1 MSRVLSLGA
10 PVDAQTRLAEP
21 TRAFTFSS
29 LQRIESL
36 SMQWPGRDGLPAGIW
51 RCGDPL
57 VGCVRPPDLFKRAVR
72 AQRGDGG
79 ASERDQVAAASD
91 AKNYTG
97 EIQGYADPTGDFDK
111 NLRLSQ
117 DRAEPWCS
125 T

>member
-1 MSRVLSLGA
+1 VRSLGA
-10 PVDAQTRLAEP
+10 PVEAQARLAEP

>member
-1 MSRVLSLGA
+1 
-10 PVDAQTRLAEP
+10 
-21 TRAFTFSS
+21 
-29 LQRIESL
+29 
-36 SMQWPGRDGLPAGIW
+36 
-51 RCGDPL
+51 
-57 VGCVRPPDLFKRAVR
+57 VRPPDLFKRAVR

-79 ASERDQVAAASD
+79 ASERDKIAAASD

>member
-1 MSRVLSLGA
+1 VRSLGA
-10 PVDAQTRLAEP
+10 PVEAQAGLAEP
-21 TRAFTFSS
+21 TRAFTFWS